1 MSKRGTGETAAA
13 EAPTPRFTPSLV
25 GHHGMGGSTS
35 LLPQAVSCL
44 ACYLG
49 FPPVFS
55 HRQTPQPVPM
65 ALNTFSL
72 VIVQHKPSL
81 NKNKRNHSDLF
92 SRKSFHFSLLL
103 STRNVFPEMSEGLTL
118 RQLFGKEQ
126 AGWVGAGIGWEENLQ
141 ENLLSCPGTP
151 MFWVPSTGTSRCHV
165 SLAPPQMC
173 VCLFNCVTR
182 NGT

>member
-1 MSKRGTGETAAA
+1 MSKRGPGEPAAA
-13 EAPTPRFTPSLV
+13 EAPTPFHPHPSWAIKGWEAV
-25 GHHGMGGSTS
+25 S

-55 HRQTPQPVPM
+55 RRQTPQPVPM

-126 AGWVGAGIGWEENLQ
+126 AGWVGVGIGWEENLQ
-141 ENLLSCPGTP
+141 GFF
-151 MFWVPSTGTSRCHV
+151 MFWYPQGYPQQELLGVMSPLSLPRC
-165 SLAPPQMC
+165 AY
-173 VCLFNCVTR
+173 VC
-182 NGT
+182 